1 MSMFGERFKNAWN
14 AFLGRDP
21 TDQSSRYPGYFGGFT
36 RPDRTRITRGS
47 LRSVT
52 DSIYNQIAVDVSSI
66 DIRHVRLNEED
77 KYQETIKGP
86 LNDALSVEANLD
98 QTGREL
104 ITDSVLKM
112 FDDGCVAIVPIDTDV
127 NPNNTEAFKIYTL
140 RAGRIKGWMP
150 RHIQVELY
158 DENDGEKKVVTV
170 PKRICAIIEN
180 PFYTIM
186 NEPNSVG
193 QRLLRV
199 QRQLEKANEESC
211 SGKLDMIIQV
221 PYTIKSEALRKRA
234 ESRRKDIEFQ
244 LSGSKY
250 GIAYADGTEKI
261 VQLNRS
267 LENNLWAQAKE
278 LQQDLYN
285 QLGFSQ
291 SIFDGTADEKTM
303 LNYRNRTLEP
313 ILNAIVENMERKF
326 LSRTARTQGQA
337 IRYFSDPFK
346 LVPVAQI
353 ADIADKF
360 TRNEIMTSNELRSVI
375 GLRPSKDPKADE
387 LRNSNLNHPDEKL
400 ELEKKEQATDK
411 QESNFQNES

>member
-1 MSMFGERFKNAWN
+1 MAIFGERFKNAWN

-21 TDQSSRYPGYFGGFT
+21 TDSDSVYPGYFGGFT

-52 DSIYNQIAVDVSSI
+52 DSIYNQIAVDISSI
-66 DIRHVRLNEED
+66 DIRHVRLNDEG
-77 KYQETIKGP
+77 KYQETIEGS
-86 LNDALSVEANLD
+86 LNDALSIEANID

-104 ITDSVLKM
+104 IVDAVLKM
-112 FDDGCVAIVPIDTDV
+112 FDDGCVAIVPIDTAF
-127 NPNNTEAFKIYTL
+127 NPMKTDAFKIYTL

-150 RHIQVELY
+150 KHIQVELY
-158 DENDGEKKVVTV
+158 DDNSGQKKVLTL

-199 QRQLEKANEESC
+199 QRQLEKSNEELC
-211 SGKLDMIIQV
+211 SGKLDIIIQV
-221 PYTIKSEALRKRA
+221 PYNIKSEALRKRA
-234 ESRRKDIEFQ
+234 EARRKDIEFQ

-267 LENNLWAQAKE
+267 LENNLWNQAKE

-303 LNYRNRTLEP
+303 LNYQNRTLEP
-313 ILNAIVENMERKF
+313 ILNALVENMARKF
-326 LSRTARTQGQA
+326 LSKTARAQRQS
-337 IRYFSDPFK
+337 IQYFSNPFK

-360 TRNEIMTSNELRSVI
+360 TRNEIMTSNEIRSVI

-400 ELEKKEQATDK
+400 EVEKQ
-411 QESNFQNES
+411 QETSK